1 MINTT
6 NTELLISNNV
16 MYKLKKKVKT
26 RSGLVALQF
35 EEGYCKNMN
44 YLISMEIIYR
54 IWKKIQSNIK
64 IAFKNSMYNQRKG
77 LIKCF

>member
-1 MINTT
+1 
-6 NTELLISNNV
+6 
-16 MYKLKKKVKT
+16 MYKLKKQVKT

-35 EEGYCKNMN
+35 EEGYSKNMN